1 MKRGLIAL
9 ALILGTAAGSAAWAQ
24 QFKVT
29 EEQARKI
36 AADRGIV
43 RITEIE
49 RDDGKWEIE
58 GRDAQGREIEIDIH
72 GQTGEV
78 VKFERD

>member
-1 MKRGLIAL
+1 MKRSLLAL
-9 ALILGTAAGSAAWAQ
+9 ATGIAATPAALAQ
-24 QFKVT
+24 SFKVS
-29 EEQARKI
+29 EQQARQI
-36 AADRGIV
+36 AAQRGIV
-43 RITEIE
+43 NITEIE

-58 GRDAQGREIEIDIH
+58 GRDKEGREIEIEIH

>member
-1 MKRGLIAL
+1 MKRIAL
-9 ALILGTAAGSAAWAQ
+9 ALTVACGLAATPSFAQ
-24 QFKVT
+24 QFKIS
-29 EEQARKI
+29 EDQARKI

-43 RITEIE
+43 NIHEIE
-49 RDDGKWEIE
+49 QDDGKWEIE
-58 GRDAQGREIEIDIH
+58 GRDKDGREIEVDVH

>member
-1 MKRGLIAL
+1 MKRTLVAL
-9 ALILGTAAGSAAWAQ
+9 ALVFGIAAAPAAFAQ
-24 QFKVT
+24 QFKIN
-29 EEQARKI
+29 EEQARKF

-49 RDDGKWEIE
+49 RDDGKWKIE

>member
-1 MKRGLIAL
+1 MTRTLLAL
-9 ALILGTAAGSAAWAQ
+9 ALVFGMAAPALAQ

-29 EEQARKI
+29 EQQARQI
-36 AADRGIV
+36 AAERGIV
-43 RITEIE
+43 KITEIE

-78 VKFERD
+78 VKFEHD

>member
-1 MKRGLIAL
+1 MKRALLAL
-9 ALILGTAAGSAAWAQ
+9 ALGFGIAAAPAAFAQ
-24 QFKVT
+24 QFKVS
-29 EEQARKI
+29 EQQARQI

-43 RITEIE
+43 KIEEIE

-58 GRDAQGREIEIDIH
+58 GRDKDGREIEIDIH

>member
-1 MKRGLIAL
+1 MTRTLLAL
-9 ALILGTAAGSAAWAQ
+9 ALVFGMAAPALAQ

-29 EEQARKI
+29 EQQARQI
-36 AADRGIV
+36 AAERGIV
-43 RITEIE
+43 KITEIE

-72 GQTGEV
+72 GQTGKV

>member
-1 MKRGLIAL
+1 MTRTLLAL
-9 ALILGTAAGSAAWAQ
+9 ALVFGMAAPALAQ

-29 EEQARKI
+29 EQQARQI
-36 AADRGIV
+36 AAERGIV
-43 RITEIE
+43 KITEIE

-58 GRDAQGREIEIDIH
+58 GRDAQGREIEIDTD
-72 GQTGEV
+72 GQTGKV

>member
-1 MKRGLIAL
+1 MKRIAL
-9 ALILGTAAGSAAWAQ
+9 ALVVAFGLSTAPAFAQ
-24 QFKVT
+24 QFKVS
-29 EEQARKI
+29 EDQARKI

-43 RITEIE
+43 KITEIE
-49 RDDGKWEIE
+49 QDDGKWEIE
-58 GRDAQGREIEIDIH
+58 GRDKDGRKIEVDVH

>member
-1 MKRGLIAL
+1 MTRTLLAL
-9 ALILGTAAGSAAWAQ
+9 AVIFGMATPAPAQ

-29 EEQARKI
+29 EQQARQI
-36 AADRGIV
+36 AAERGIV
-43 RITEIE
+43 KITEIE

-78 VKFERD
+78 VKFEHD

>member
-1 MKRGLIAL
+1 MKRTLVAL
-9 ALILGTAAGSAAWAQ
+9 ALVFGIAAAPAAFAQ
-24 QFKVT
+24 QFKIN

-49 RDDGKWEIE
+49 RDDGKWKIE